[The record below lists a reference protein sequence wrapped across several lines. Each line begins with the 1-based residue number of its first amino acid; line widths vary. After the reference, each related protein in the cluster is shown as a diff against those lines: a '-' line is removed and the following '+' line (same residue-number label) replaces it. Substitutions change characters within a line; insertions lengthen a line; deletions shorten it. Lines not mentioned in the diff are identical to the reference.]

1 MSLLTL
7 SLKTRC
13 NYSPL
18 VKVQRLVISQQPSF
32 TPFRFY
38 ATEKFVKIT
47 DVSPRDGLQNE
58 NTMIP
63 LHLKLQLIK
72 RLASTGIKSIET
84 GSFVS
89 HKWVPQMADSDQILR
104 HLILERSNKTE
115 KRTIHPI
122 YSFLVPNIHGFNI
135 LYSQLQA
142 HNSSSTVNTTTT
154 TTTLDFP
161 PIEINIFV
169 SATESFSR
177 KNLNCSI
184 KESMDRARLVVN
196 AAKAANLRI
205 RAYIS
210 VALGCPFEGHVSA
223 SNVASLAVDLLEMGA
238 SDIALGDTTGM
249 GTKPTTLC
257 LLKTLKA
264 AGIESNVLSMHLHDT
279 YGMSIANMILGLE
292 HGIRSFDGSVA
303 GLGGCPYSPGATGNV
318 GTEDIVYLCNSLGL
332 DTNIDLESLVKVGQ
346 WASHSI
352 GKRNGS
358 RVGNALTQKIK

>member
-7 SLKTRC
+7 SLKCRY
-13 NYSPL
+13 NFSSS
-18 VKVQRLVISQQPSF
+18 VKVQRLVIPHQLRF

-38 ATEKFVKIT
+38 ATEKFVRIT

-58 NTMIP
+58 NKMIP
-63 LHLKLQLIK
+63 LDVKLQLIEK
-72 RLASTGIKSIET
+72 LASTGIKSIES

-89 HKWVPQMADSDQILR
+89 PKWVPQMADSDQILR
-104 HLILERSNKTE
+104 HLILERSNRTE
-115 KRTIHPI
+115 KRTIYPT

-135 LYSQLQA
+135 LHSQLQA
-142 HNSSSTVNTTTT
+142 HNPSSTVNTTTT
-154 TTTLDFP
+154 THGCSQ
-161 PIEINIFV
+161 IEINIFV

-210 VALGCPFEGHVSA
+210 VALGCPFEGNVSA
-223 SNVASLAVDLLEMGA
+223 SNVASLTIDLLEMGA

-249 GTKPTTLC
+249 GTKPNTLN

-264 AGIESNVLSMHLHDT
+264 AGVESKLLSMHLHDT
-279 YGMSIANMILGLE
+279 YGMSIANTILGLE

-332 DTNIDLESLVKVGQ
+332 ETNIDLESLVKVGQ
-346 WASHSI
+346 WASHTI
-352 GKRNGS
+352 GKRNAS
-358 RVGNALTQKIK
+358 RVGTALMQKIK